1 MQGITTQE
9 PSNPAYHSPSYQQQ
23 SQRGSP
29 QGQQYYG
36 QTQPWVAAQTMPT
49 PPAAEAGTMGAL
61 EEFMVSDSL
70 NEAWLT
76 NHDFGQGNWV
86 LHFQ

>member
-1 MQGITTQE
+1 
-9 PSNPAYHSPSYQQQ
+9 
-23 SQRGSP
+23 
-29 QGQQYYG
+29 
-36 QTQPWVAAQTMPT
+36 MPT
-49 PPAAEAGTMGAL
+49 PPAAETGGMGAL

-86 LHFQ
+86 LNFS